1 MSSTQA
7 NLCRPSLFCARTTQT
22 RHVSVAPF
30 KSSLRFDYR
39 PLPKLT
45 IRASA
50 SSSSMSTLFSPLQNH
65 RCRNQRQGPVVC
77 LLGGKDKSNGSN
89 EISSPWKAIEKA
101 MGKKSVED
109 MLREQIQKKETGGI
123 PPRGGEGGGGGGGR
137 NGGNN
142 GSGGSSGEDGGLASF
157 ADETLQVVL
166 ATLGFI
172 FLYLYIINGEE
183 LFRLAR
189 DYIRYLIGRPKSV
202 RLTRVMEGWSR
213 FFESMSR
220 KRVYNEYWLKIK
232 RSSTRLPGM
241 ITRANTDAS

>member
-22 RHVSVAPF
+22 RHVSSAPF
-30 KSSLRFDYR
+30 MSSLRFDYR
-39 PLPKLT
+39 PLPKLA

-50 SSSSMSTLFSPLQNH
+50 SSSMSSQFSPLQNH

-89 EISSPWKAIEKA
+89 ELSSTWEAIEKA

-109 MLREQIQKKETGGI
+109 MLREQIQKKDTGGI
-123 PPRGGEGGGGGGGR
+123 PSRGRGGGGGGR

-157 ADETLQVVL
+157 GDETLQVVL

-172 FLYLYIINGEE
+172 FLYFYIINGEE

-213 FFESMSR
+213 FFEKMSR
-220 KRVYNEYWLKIK
+220 KKVYNEYWLKIK
-232 RSSTRLPGM
+232 RSSTSLPGLV
-241 ITRANTDAS
+241 TRANTNAS